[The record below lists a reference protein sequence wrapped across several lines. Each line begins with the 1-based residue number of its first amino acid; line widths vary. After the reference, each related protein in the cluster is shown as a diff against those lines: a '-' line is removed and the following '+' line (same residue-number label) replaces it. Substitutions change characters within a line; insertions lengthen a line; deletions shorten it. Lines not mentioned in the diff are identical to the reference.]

1 MANFLQK
8 SALSL
13 LRFSSVHFRLDE
25 VGNTS
30 YFHLVIASI
39 SIFATKDISSMDTL
53 EYYKLKD
60 ELSGLVKAEI
70 ATSINNERDLQHK
83 YIGTGLKIAAAGLGA
98 AVLALGIF
106 GIKSMLDIN
115 SAIKNIPNLI
125 NDRADKEIVSRFS
138 KDNPVLKYEAMLLD
152 SSARAISA
160 SITTQLDQKQ
170 NIVLENRISD
180 LIVRA
185 LNDKEISS
193 ATKLSLIDAIA
204 TPKIRA
210 ISPTVD
216 QAVIATAQQ
225 FAKESPVNERSL
237 LRCLQYFSTRNSTQ
251 FVVEVEKIYDAHGT
265 LPKVGLTTARYAM
278 KLNEG
283 YGSDLIR
290 KLGATSDSS
299 IKLLLHIRNLKNG
312 KITQLDRDLVRTALA
327 AGFAESD
334 DDKVNLGEVI
344 DQIDSMISPFE
355 EYSPIASQFLDA
367 IREHALDKKL
377 AFAIDNEDP
386 DDMSFGFFSREGDVV
401 STLDR
406 AQFDTLLGAA
416 VGQMKEQLRL
426 TDGTFEETTRANLD
440 FWLPKAAADWTTN
453 TRQLAGLTVQNL
465 DTVRFVPE
473 QGQEIQGNTL
483 GARATISTRKI
494 GDQISVVLKWSTEP
508 GKMGSTSIR
517 TIKDYKPR
525 NLKIH
530 KNYER
535 SLD

>member
-1 MANFLQK
+1 
-8 SALSL
+8 
-13 LRFSSVHFRLDE
+13 
-25 VGNTS
+25 
-30 YFHLVIASI
+30 
-39 SIFATKDISSMDTL
+39 MDTL

-60 ELSGLVKAEI
+60 ELSGLVKEEI
-70 ATSINNERDLQHK
+70 ATSINNERDLQHR

-115 SAIKNIPNLI
+115 AAIQNIPNLI

-185 LNDKEISS
+185 LNDKDISS

-251 FVVEVEKIYDAHGT
+251 FAVEVEKIYDAHGT

-290 KLGATSDSS
+290 KLGTAGNSS
-299 IKLLLHIRNLKNG
+299 IKFLLHIRSLKNA
-312 KITQLDRDLVRTALA
+312 KITQLDRDLFRTVLA

-344 DQIDSMISPFE
+344 DQINSMTSPFE
-355 EYSPIASQFLDA
+355 EYSPLVSQFLDA
-367 IREHALDKKL
+367 IREYALDKKL

-386 DDMSFGFFSREGDVV
+386 DDMTFGFFTREGDVA
-401 STLDR
+401 SATLDR
-406 AQFDTLLGAA
+406 SQFDTLLDAA
-416 VGQMKEQLRL
+416 VGHMKEQLRQA
-426 TDGTFEETTRANLD
+426 DGTFNETARAALD
-440 FWLPKAAADWTTN
+440 FWLPKAATDWTTN
-453 TRQLAGLTVQNL
+453 ARQLAGLTVQNL

-473 QGQEIQGNTL
+473 QGEEIPGNTL
-483 GARATISTRKI
+483 GTRATISTRKI
-494 GDQISVVLKWSTEP
+494 GSQIDVVLKWSTES
-508 GKMGSTSIR
+508 GKVGSTSIMA
-517 TIKDYKPR
+517 IKDYKTR

-535 SLD
+535 PVD